1 MQRTIPA
8 LKSASAWCEP
18 VAIASRELAT
28 AEAAARAAGLPRAY
42 GGYGALLAAPDIEA
56 VYIPLPNQLHFEW
69 CVRALEAGKHVLCEK
84 PLTLSAAEVERL
96 IAVRDAT
103 GGHIEEAFGYR
114 NHPQWDEIARLID
127 AGEIGAPRAAH
138 AVLAKQFL
146 DPDDIRNNAALGGG
160 ALYDL
165 GSYAVS
171 AMTEIFRR
179 PPERVSAAI
188 DLDPLYGV
196 DRLTTATLDYG
207 EAQAT
212 FTVGIRAGSNA
223 WGTHQ
228 SFSMLGSNGWLAL
241 DFPFA
246 HARPTA
252 CRLTLGDVDSMGSIP
267 SRTMTFEPTDQYAR
281 QVERFSRAVRGE
293 AVRTWP
299 IEDALLTLRIIEAL
313 FAAARDGG
321 WRRPG

>member
-1 MQRTIPA
+1 MQRTLPA
-8 LKSASAWCEP
+8 MKRAPEACALG
-18 VAIASRELAT
+18 IASRDPAT
-28 AEAAARAAGLPRAY
+28 AAAAARAAGLPRTYA
-42 GGYGALLAAPDIEA
+42 GYAALLADPDIEA
-56 VYIPLPNQLHFEW
+56 VYIPLPNRLHFEW

-84 PLTLSAAEVERL
+84 PLVLTSAEVERL
-96 IAVRDAT
+96 IAVRNAT

-114 NHPQWDEIARLID
+114 NHPQWDAIAGLID
-127 AGEIGAPRAAH
+127 EGAIGVPRAAH

-146 DPDDIRNNAALGGG
+146 DPNDIRNSAELGGG
-160 ALYDL
+160 ALLDL

-171 AMTEIFRR
+171 AMTEVFRR

-188 DLDPLYGV
+188 DVDPQYGV
-196 DRLTTATLDYG
+196 DRLTSATLDYG
-207 EAQAT
+207 DAQAT
-212 FTVGIRAGSNA
+212 FTVGIRSGSNA

-228 SFSMLGSNGWLAL
+228 AFSVLGSNGWLAL

-252 CRLTLGDVDSMGSIP
+252 CHLHLGAVDSVGSIP
-267 SRTMTFEPTDQYAR
+267 TRTLRFEPTDQYAR
-281 QVERFSRAVRGE
+281 QVARFSRAIRGE
-293 AVRTWP
+293 PVRTWP
-299 IEDALLTLRIIEAL
+299 IEDARLTLRIIEAL